1 MFQFIK
7 KMIYL
12 LVDDD
17 FNINVLNDYISSLK
31 KDLIFTRINGQID
44 YISLINNSPND
55 TFIFINQFFKV
66 PITTQTNVYI
76 LNVEQLSIQ
85 SNTDN
90 IMNNIPANIKLIDY
104 SFSNI
109 EYLKQLNRSYYY
121 LPYQVNDSEIF
132 DYPKIHDVVTIGWES
147 QKRLNIRT
155 QLLEKNIQV
164 NHINGLFDGERD
176 ELLFKH
182 KILVNVHF
190 KEEYKVFE
198 EMRCNRCIFNRMIV
212 ITEKSI
218 YNENNRLKKHM
229 IECEYSE
236 IPDMVEKVLG
246 SYDYYYNKL
255 FAGFDLQEIKKYYAA
270 FNDFL

>member
-1 MFQFIK
+1 
-7 KMIYL
+7 MIHL

-31 KDLIFTRINGQID
+31 KDLIFTRINEKTD

-85 SNTDN
+85 SNMDR
-90 IMNNIPANIKLIDY
+90 IMNIPANIKLIDY

-109 EYLKQLNRSYYY
+109 EFFKQINRSYHY

-132 DYPKIHDVVTIGWES
+132 DYPKIRDVVSVGWES
-147 QKRLNIRT
+147 DYRFNVRT
-155 QLLEKNIQV
+155 QLLQKNIQV
-164 NHINGLFDGERD
+164 NHINGLFGGERD
-176 ELLFKH
+176 QLLFKS
-182 KILVNVHF
+182 KILVNVHY

-198 EMRCNRCIFNRMIV
+198 EMRCNRCIFNKMIV

-218 YNENNRLKKHM
+218 YNEKNRLRKHM

-236 IPDMVEKVLG
+236 IPDMVEKVLN
-246 SYDYYYNKL
+246 SYDYYYYKL
-255 FAGFDLQEIKKYYAA
+255 FAGFDLEEIKQYYAA